1 MLKNRLDD
9 LLKDFINNGP
19 AGVALSVVKENQSI
33 YENYMG
39 YADLDKQKF
48 INDNTI
54 YRIYSMSKVV
64 TCVAGLQLLER
75 GKILLTD
82 PLSGYL
88 PEFKDM
94 QVLENRQLVNAKRE
108 ITIKDL
114 FTMTSGLTYGG
125 EQTEVERLTRQVMA
139 EVRDQEQSGNI
150 SKLRL
155 LSKKLSENPLEFHP
169 GTHWKYG
176 LSHDVLGALIE
187 EVSGKSFGEYLAE
200 HIFQPLGMQDTFF
213 KVPVAKKH
221 RLATLY
227 DRQETGELVR
237 NKRLDS
243 SAEPIAAFESGGA
256 GLHSTLSDYQKF
268 AHCLALGGTMDNISI
283 ISKHTIQLMAQNHLP
298 EELLPELGWNYENGY
313 GYGLGVRVMI
323 DQTKGG
329 SNSSIGEFGWSGLAG
344 TYVLIDP
351 VEQLSA
357 VYMQQM
363 LPNFEFYHQPR
374 IRNVVYGAIN
384 VGGTLW
390 H

>member
-9 LLKDFINNGP
+9 LLKDFRDKGP
-19 AGVALSVVKENQSI
+19 AGVALSVKKEKLSI
-33 YENYMG
+33 YENYVG
-39 YADLDKQKF
+39 YADLNKQKE
-48 INDNTI
+48 INDKTL

-64 TCVAGLQLLER
+64 TCVAGLQLFER

-82 PLSGYL
+82 PLSAYL

-94 QVLENRQLVNAKRE
+94 HVFENGQLVKANQE

-125 EQTEVERLTRQVMA
+125 KQTEVERLTSKVMA
-139 EVRDQEQSGNI
+139 EVRDEESSAEM

-155 LSKKLSENPLEFHP
+155 LAKKLSDNPLEFHP

-187 EVSGKSFGEYLAE
+187 EVSGMSFGEYLAE
-200 HIFQPLGMQDTFF
+200 NIFRPLGMNDTFF
-213 KVPVAKKH
+213 KIPLAKKH

-227 DRQETGELVR
+227 DRKDTGELVE
-237 NKRLDS
+237 NTWLDS
-243 SAEPIAAFESGGA
+243 DAEPIAVFESGGA
-256 GLHSTLSDYQKF
+256 GLHSTLADYHQF
-268 AHCLALGGTMDNISI
+268 AHCLALGGTMDDVTILSKYSI
-283 ISKHTIQLMAQNHLP
+283 ELMAQNHLP
-298 EELLPELGWNYENGY
+298 NELLRELGWNDENGY

-344 TYVLIDP
+344 TYVFIDP
-351 VEQLSA
+351 TEKISA

-363 LPNFEFYHQPR
+363 LPNFEAYHQPR
-374 IRNVVYGAIN
+374 IRNVIYGAIN
-384 VGGTLW
+384 
-390 H
+390 